1 MLRVDHQQG
10 PENRNVL
17 RVMPTIDHSGMLL
30 PQMLRDVIQGIAGG
44 MDLADVERP
53 W

>member
-1 MLRVDHQQG
+1 MLRVDHEHG
-10 PENRNVL
+10 PEEGYVL
-17 RVMPTIDHSGMLL
+17 RVMPTIDDRRVLL

>member
-1 MLRVDHQQG
+1 MLRVDHQKG
-10 PENRNVL
+10 PKHRNVL
-17 RVMPTIDHSGMLL
+17 RVVPTIDDRRVLL
-30 PQMLRDVIQGIAGG
+30 PQMLRDVIQGIAGR